1 MAEKAKAG
9 DKCVF
14 TGMPIVTPD
23 VTQMML
29 PGNKLESGGVEGTR
43 RGLVGEGVTG
53 LKSLGVREMTYKLSF
68 IAHMVQPVHSSNVP
82 EYAEISYTLC
92 RWDP

>member
-23 VTQMML
+23 VSQMLL
-29 PGNKLESGGVEGTR
+29 PGNKLESGGVEGSR
-43 RGLVGEGVTG
+43 RGPAGEGVTG
-53 LKSLGVREMTYKLSF
+53 LKALGVREMSYKLSF
-68 IAHMVQPVHSSNVP
+68 IAHMVQSVHTSNVQRA
-82 EYAEISYTLC
+82 Y
-92 RWDP
+92 